1 MSNST
6 SVKIVMN
13 SVSDME
19 YIVMEYV
26 VNTVAPKIFL
36 RLKSIAPAINWDV
49 APKKRTQGIMS
60 DLEELDVNP
69 RSVDASTRVATARPI
84 RPNAAG
90 SAVNIGKAFT
100 VISDL
105 MIFFSAM

>member
-1 MSNST
+1 
-6 SVKIVMN
+6 
-13 SVSDME
+13 
-19 YIVMEYV
+19 
-26 VNTVAPKIFL
+26 
-36 RLKSIAPAINWDV
+36 
-49 APKKRTQGIMS
+49 MS

-100 VISDL
+100 VVSDI